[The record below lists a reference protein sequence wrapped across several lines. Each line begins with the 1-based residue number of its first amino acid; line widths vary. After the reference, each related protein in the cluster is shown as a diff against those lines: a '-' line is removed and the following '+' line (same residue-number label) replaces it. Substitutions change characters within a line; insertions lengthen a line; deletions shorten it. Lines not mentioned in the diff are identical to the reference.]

1 MEQHII
7 SILERLV
14 QLDAPYMWNINEE
27 ERFYDLQTESKLA
40 LDKLKEKGVAKR
52 GDKL

>member
-14 QLDAPYMWNINEE
+14 KLDAPYMWRCEE
-27 ERFYDLQTESKLA
+27 EDVFYDLQTESELA
-40 LDKLKEKGVAKR
+40 LNKLKEKGVSR
-52 GDKL
+52 SDDKL